1 MLQLKAAYIDNIIK
15 VMLLRCSFFVR
26 FANGNTQGDLS
37 HISLAMPEAELTSKV
52 AIGSVAYT
60 ASYRSASIIMCT
72 V

>member
-1 MLQLKAAYIDNIIK
+1 M
-15 VMLLRCSFFVR
+15 
-26 FANGNTQGDLS
+26 QGDLS

-60 ASYRSASIIMCT
+60 ASYRSVSIIMCT